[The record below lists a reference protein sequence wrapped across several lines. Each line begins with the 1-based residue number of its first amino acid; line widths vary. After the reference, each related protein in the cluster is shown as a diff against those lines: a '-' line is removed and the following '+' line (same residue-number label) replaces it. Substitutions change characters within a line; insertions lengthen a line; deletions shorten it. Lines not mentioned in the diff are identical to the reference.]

1 MVAANVLAEME
12 IGAADELVAKL
23 ASLVNERGYLLLIE
37 PGQQAHTRRL
47 MTLRDKIVIEHKD
60 LTPLF
65 PCLRSD
71 QCPMLRSSETDWCH
85 GTIEWH
91 QPRLNAQLD
100 GLLSFNKHRIK
111 YSAFLFQRGGALR
124 EGIRVITD
132 PSKERMGVTATVCGR
147 DMYGPLRIRKGRRSE
162 NNRALEKASVFDRLL
177 ISSMQLGD
185 LADDVVIQRPPVSL

>member
-1 MVAANVLAEME
+1 
-12 IGAADELVAKL
+12 
-23 ASLVNERGYLLLIE
+23 
-37 PGQQAHTRRL
+37 
-47 MTLRDKIVIEHKD
+47 
-60 LTPLF
+60 
-65 PCLRSD
+65 
-71 QCPMLRSSETDWCH
+71 MLRSSETDWCH